1 MYKTKN
7 TAMQINETSNEPSL
21 LQLLVKL
28 DQSRKVYQLSMINQ
42 RLWMTLL

>member
-1 MYKTKN
+1 
-7 TAMQINETSNEPSL
+7 MQINETSNEPSL